1 MAASSSFY
9 VSNSHFPVELSHCR
23 FSWSTLWPL
32 VYLVFTAWIHFE
44 LKPHT
49 GSTFDVVMWW
59 TFSTLFFISH
69 QCSLL
74 WDVGSRLFK
83 AQEENILC
91 QTLSLNVF
99 YFGTNWP
106 RRFWTSTLKR
116 SHSEPLPLAEALN
129 FEFDP
134 LCVLSK
140 ADEFRPRRAQKAR
153 SELLFS
159 MRNTWLVIGL
169 VGIYLDSQKPRSCH
183 FYLYRATYFAHKS
196 QVWTFLQNN
205 CRHFAS
211 HVLFDFF
218 RLSPLVQ
225 PTTFSIRVG
234 SPTGAMVEER
244 WDFLHF
250 AARISIK
257 YGRAFAEWAFELYGM
272 AYSSAVILWP
282 NVS

>member
-1 MAASSSFY
+1 MVNF
-9 VSNSHFPVELSHCR
+9 VTFGVPCFHCMDP
-23 FSWSTLWPL
+23 LWIETTHRVHL
-32 VYLVFTAWIHFE
+32 WCGNVVNFLYFILHTA
-44 LKPHT
+44 
-49 GSTFDVVMWW
+49 
-59 TFSTLFFISH
+59 

-116 SHSEPLPLAEALN
+116 SHSEPLPLAEELT

-140 ADEFRPRRAQKAR
+140 ADEFRPWRAQKAR

-196 QVWTFLQNN
+196 QVWTFLQSN
-205 CRHFAS
+205 CSYFAS
-211 HVLFDFF
+211 HVLFDIF
-218 RLSPLVQ
+218 RLLPLVQ

-257 YGRAFAEWAFELYGM
+257 YGWAFAEWAFELYGM

>member
-1 MAASSSFY
+1 MAASSSLY
-9 VSNSHFPVELSHCR
+9 VSNSHFPVELCHCR

-59 TFSTLFFISH
+59 TFSTLFFTSH
-69 QCSLL
+69 SAHFCETWVQDFSKL
-74 WDVGSRLFK
+74 RRK
-83 AQEENILC
+83 
-91 QTLSLNVF
+91 T
-99 YFGTNWP
+99 YFARHWA
-106 RRFWTSTLKR
+106 WTSSTLAQTDQDGFGQVLL
-116 SHSEPLPLAEALN
+116 HSEPLPLAEELT

-140 ADEFRPRRAQKAR
+140 ADEFRPWRAQKAR

-225 PTTFSIRVG
+225 STTFSIRVG
-234 SPTGAMVEER
+234 SPTGAMVKER

-257 YGRAFAEWAFELYGM
+257 YGWAFAEWAFELYGM